1 MCRLP
6 LRIFLPRFCSHC
18 ATTLL
23 GLMSVGFF
31 SSCIKD
37 EPLNSECDIEKAYV
51 HVDNPARL
59 FFNEADTLVNVL
71 YSEDFIRFRI
81 RKGADLTR
89 MAPVFHIT
97 EGATVEP
104 ASGSIHDFSAGPVAY
119 TVTSQDRKWKRIYY
133 VMFEQYSSTV
143 SDTIKFDFEDYRIKS
158 SSERYYLWTENA
170 GDSTASAGWDSGNG
184 GFWMV
189 KSKSEPDQY
198 PTTVLEEG
206 VSGKGVRL
214 TTRDTG
220 PLGLIKN
227 MPLAAGNLFLGRFDV
242 RMALTDAMKATQF
255 GVPFDKQPTH
265 IEGYYKYKPGE
276 KFQQRNMQIA
286 PDRVDQGTIY
296 AVFYRN
302 TDSNGNPV
310 VLYGDNVQTSP
321 NVVALAKVDNIVE
334 TDQWQHFKVDFDYRE
349 NIDTDLL
356 ANYGYSF
363 TLVFSSSI
371 DGGNFEGAI
380 GSTLCVDEVRVVCL
394 KEV

>member
-6 LRIFLPRFCSHC
+6 LYVILSRYCSC
-18 ATTLL
+18 CVVALS
-23 GLMSVGFF
+23 GLIGVGIF

-51 HVDNPARL
+51 HVDNPSDV
-59 FFNEADTLVNVL
+59 FFNATDTLIDVL
-71 YSEDFIRFRI
+71 YSEDFIRFRV
-81 RKGADLTR
+81 RKDADLTR
-89 MAPVFHIT
+89 MAPMFRIT

-104 ASGSIHDFSAGPVAY
+104 ASGSVHDFSDGPVAY
-119 TVTSQDRKWKRIYY
+119 AVTSQDRKWKRTYY
-133 VMFEQYSSTV
+133 VLFEKYSSTV
-143 SDTIKFDFEDYRIKS
+143 SDTIRFDFENYRIKS
-158 SSERYYLWTENA
+158 SSERYYIWTENA
-170 GDSTASAGWDSGNG
+170 GDTTASAGWDSGNG

-189 KSKSEPDQY
+189 KSKSAPDQY

-242 RMALTDAMKATQF
+242 RMALVDAMKATQF
-255 GVPFDKQPTH
+255 GVPFDKQPTC

-276 KFQQRNMQIA
+276 KFQRRDMQIV
-286 PDRVDQGTIY
+286 PGRIDQGTIY
-296 AVFYRN
+296 AVLYRN
-302 TDSNGNPV
+302 TDSNGKPV

-321 NVVALAKVDNIVE
+321 NVVALARVDNIVE
-334 TDQWQHFKVDFDYRE
+334 ADQWQHFKVDFDYRE

-380 GSTLCVDEVRVVCL
+380 GSTLCVDEVKVVCL
-394 KEV
+394 KEI

>member
-6 LRIFLPRFCSHC
+6 LRIFLPRFCFHC
-18 ATTLL
+18 ATALL
-23 GLMSVGFF
+23 GLMTVGLF

-81 RKGADLTR
+81 RRGADLTR

-276 KFQQRNMQIA
+276 KFQQRDMQIV

-296 AVFYRN
+296 AVLYRN
-302 TDSNGNPV
+302 TDSNGNPI

-321 NVVALAKVDNIVE
+321 NVVALAKVDNIVA
-334 TDQWQHFKVDFDYRE
+334 TDQWQHFKVGFDYRE

-394 KEV
+394 KEI